1 MPVLSRY
8 DDKLSGLQRPLPQQS
23 LPPKDVTMKLSLI
36 LVPIVGLSLSAC
48 AMQSGDFPSLS
59 KRAYED
65 DPAIEGSVAP
75 AASEME
81 VLPTALRNLVDAAVR
96 QSNAAHQAFLAD
108 LPKVKESV
116 SAARGA
122 AQSSESWVVA
132 QVQLSSLE
140 MDRSPSVWALAD
152 IDALYMERLDK
163 EFSGEEK
170 GAAAIIGQFREKIE
184 AQVSSQQQEIEKLKS
199 SMR

>member
-1 MPVLSRY
+1 MHVLSCY

-48 AMQSGDFPSLS
+48 AMQSVDFPSLS

-65 DPAIEGSVAP
+65 DPAIDGSVAP

-132 QVQLSSLE
+132 QMQLSSLE
-140 MDRSPSVWALAD
+140 MDRSPSVSALAD
-152 IDALYMERLDK
+152 LDSLYMQRLDQ
-163 EFSGEEK
+163 EFTGEEK
-170 GAAAIIGQFREKIE
+170 GAATLIAKSRQQIE
-184 AQVSSQQQEIEKLKS
+184 AQVSSQQDEIDRLKT
-199 SMR
+199 RIR